1 MKMTLAFTLL
11 FGFLATALAQQYD
24 NRFIVMLQR
33 ASPSSTCI
41 APPQLTSPLQDSD
54 IDAYLGKIKTAGD
67 AEEVLRW
74 HGASIFYGVVVR
86 SLSHT
91 VTTLGV
97 YPEVVS
103 VEPDQIVTIPT
114 CSVQPCRKVDLYE
127 EVDRHAAAQAALQT
141 PPAIPQA

>member
-1 MKMTLAFTLL
+1 MKITLAFTLL
-11 FGFLATALAQQYD
+11 FGFLATALAQQFD
-24 NRFIVMLQR
+24 NRYIIMLQR
-33 ASPSSTCI
+33 
-41 APPQLTSPLQDSD
+41 DSD
-54 IDAYLGKIKTAGD
+54 IDAYLGKISAASD
-67 AEEVLRW
+67 VQEVLRW

-91 VTTLGV
+91 VATLSA

-127 EVDRHAAAQAALQT
+127 EVDRHAAAQAAQFT
-141 PPAIPQA
+141 PPPAATA